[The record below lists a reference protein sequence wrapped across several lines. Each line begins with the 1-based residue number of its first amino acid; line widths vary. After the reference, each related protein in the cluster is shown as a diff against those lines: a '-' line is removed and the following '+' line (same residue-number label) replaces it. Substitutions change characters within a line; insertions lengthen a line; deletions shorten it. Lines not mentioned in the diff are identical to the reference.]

1 MTDPFVRNDLDV
13 HRRGPGRTNEVA
25 VTRDSRWKAVDSREE
40 GRPWVLGLHSWI
52 REGRTA
58 FCILLLDLEV
68 FACSAGPDGVG
79 TQERVAAPPRR
90 INLHAAFWVCAASAV
105 TFYTD
110 FFMVL
115 FTDLRVDSWWLKF
128 GISLLCLSLSIACYC
143 IVYLEWFRKLPDYDN
158 YNPYL
163 VPISTASFIA
173 GGFCLMVALWPVWS
187 VATPVI
193 LLTQFLG
200 LVMFISL
207 LG

>member
-40 GRPWVLGLHSWI
+40 
-52 REGRTA
+52 
-58 FCILLLDLEV
+58 
-68 FACSAGPDGVG
+68 GPDGVG

>member
-1 MTDPFVRNDLDV
+1 MRFHSSPRKFVVFGKLLRERNALLCLGHPECSSQNDRPIRAKRPGRSSTRSRTDQRGGRDPGFALEGCGQP
-13 HRRGPGRTNEVA
+13 RRG
-25 VTRDSRWKAVDSREE
+25 
-40 GRPWVLGLHSWI
+40 
-52 REGRTA
+52 
-58 FCILLLDLEV
+58 
-68 FACSAGPDGVG
+68 
-79 TQERVAAPPRR
+79 
-90 INLHAAFWVCAASAV
+90 
-105 TFYTD
+105 
-110 FFMVL
+110 
-115 FTDLRVDSWWLKF
+115 WWLKF